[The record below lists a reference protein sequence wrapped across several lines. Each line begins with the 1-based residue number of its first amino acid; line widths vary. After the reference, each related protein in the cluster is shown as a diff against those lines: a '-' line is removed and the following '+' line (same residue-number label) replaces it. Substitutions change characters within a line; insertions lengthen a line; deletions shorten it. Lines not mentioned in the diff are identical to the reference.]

1 MNANRISTATRYAQL
16 VEDMKRNE
24 FNFNKLTAQL
34 SSGKKI
40 TTITDDPI
48 NSVNIIN
55 ANRQLGKIDTY
66 TQNVGMATSELSA
79 LDDFMELA
87 GSYLQKAWDKAVQA
101 NNQTYNGS
109 SLAALKTEIDEITKT
124 MVDLGN
130 SEYNDN
136 YIFAG
141 ANTKLIPFEIKENGD
156 VFYYGTPQDNP
167 DYIRRTEVAD
177 GVFEVINTTGDR
189 VFGYYKEAGFVDAN
203 GDRVIKDVDDDGN
216 TIYKYQE
223 TGALFTG
230 DPATELTAT
239 DEEAEGVMGA
249 LRKLSNSIQRVLDG
263 DTAGGYDE
271 MFSTLDMFS
280 DAYTGILNQQTKFGG
295 VYNRMEMSTSTLETT
310 SDSLNS
316 LLTEI
321 SSVDYASAITEWMN
335 AQYAYQASMQ
345 ITAASMNLS
354 LLNYM
359 S

>member
-66 TQNVGMATSELSA
+66 AQNVGMATSELSA

-141 ANTKLIPFEIKENGD
+141 ANTKL
-156 VFYYGTPQDNP
+156 
-167 DYIRRTEVAD
+167 R
-177 GVFEVINTTGDR
+177 
-189 VFGYYKEAGFVDAN
+189 
-203 GDRVIKDVDDDGN
+203 
-216 TIYKYQE
+216 
-223 TGALFTG
+223 
-230 DPATELTAT
+230 
-239 DEEAEGVMGA
+239 
-249 LRKLSNSIQRVLDG
+249 
-263 DTAGGYDE
+263 
-271 MFSTLDMFS
+271 
-280 DAYTGILNQQTKFGG
+280 
-295 VYNRMEMSTSTLETT
+295 
-310 SDSLNS
+310 
-316 LLTEI
+316 
-321 SSVDYASAITEWMN
+321 
-335 AQYAYQASMQ
+335 
-345 ITAASMNLS
+345 
-354 LLNYM
+354 
-359 S
+359 